1 MRTISNLKTFMG
13 VEFLPVNNKKYGY
26 ARFDFLSLEDRQT
39 IEANTAKLN
48 AKINQFFTEL
58 L

>member
-1 MRTISNLKTFMG
+1 ME